1 MPDCP
6 IGRPRIADRTG
17 HISVVARHPCR
28 RRRLVKIPIILTANP
43 TTPGVDLLCPSTRML
58 HLLAGAIVSTV
69 VLLRDI
75 SVTGLGALI
84 IVGEAARLH
93 TKALGGE

>member
-1 MPDCP
+1 
-6 IGRPRIADRTG
+6 
-17 HISVVARHPCR
+17 
-28 RRRLVKIPIILTANP
+28 
-43 TTPGVDLLCPSTRML
+43 ML